1 MVASQ
6 AGHRLT
12 SPRTGT
18 PANHGVM
25 DQPFVDRIHAGTEL
39 AAALHQYSRPN
50 PVVLALP
57 RGGLPVAEPVAQALE
72 AVLDVLVVRKI
83 GSPGN
88 PEFAVG
94 AIGEDGVEIIDR
106 RVQLQ
111 CDLSDEGLRAI
122 VVRERRELDRRLL
135 LYRAGRPSVSI
146 ADRNVI
152 VVDDGLATGRT
163 ARAAIEVAR
172 RRGAAHIT
180 LAVPVGS
187 REAVA
192 QLAHVVDDIVCLRT
206 PASFASVG
214 ENYMSFQQ
222 VTDEEVTA
230 TLERHPL
237 PAHGERR
244 STTDEDVR
252 IDVHGIT
259 LPGHLMI
266 PARPHGVVVFAHG
279 SGSGHAS
286 PRNSQV
292 AHLLQCAGIGTL
304 LVDLALP
311 GEDEA
316 LDMDALARRFL
327 TIAHWISRR
336 DEVRGRPIGALGS
349 SSGAAVALQAA
360 AEEPDLFSAVVSRG
374 GRPDLAWDWL
384 PLVMTPT
391 LLIVGGHDT
400 TVLTLNQRA
409 AQRLRCPHLI
419 EVVPG
424 ASHLFEEPGTLAQ
437 AARLA
442 QTWFAQHFASVPV

>member
-1 MVASQ
+1 
-6 AGHRLT
+6 
-12 SPRTGT
+12 
-18 PANHGVM
+18 M
-25 DQPFVDRIHAGTEL
+25 DQPFVDRAHAGTEL
-39 AAALHQYSRPN
+39 ASALHRYSRPN

-57 RGGLPVAEPVAQALE
+57 RGGLPVAEPVAQSLG

-94 AIGEDGVEIIDR
+94 AIGEDDVEIVDHRIQR
-106 RVQLQ
+106 Q
-111 CDLSDEGLRAI
+111 CDLSDDELRTI
-122 VVRERRELDRRLL
+122 IMRERSELDRRLS
-135 LYRAGRPSVSI
+135 LYRAGRPQIPLSGC
-146 ADRNVI
+146 NVI

-187 REAVA
+187 REAVGE
-192 QLAHVVDDIVCLRT
+192 LAHVVDDIVCLRT
-206 PASFASVG
+206 PMSFASVG
-214 ENYMSFQQ
+214 ENYLAFTQ
-222 VTDEEVTA
+222 VSDEEVTA
-230 TLERHPL
+230 TLQRHPL
-237 PAHGERR
+237 PAHGDRR
-244 STTDEDVR
+244 STTDEDVHV
-252 IDVHGIT
+252 DVEGVR

-279 SGSGHAS
+279 AGSGHAS
-286 PRNSQV
+286 PRNLQV

-304 LVDLALP
+304 LVDLSLP
-311 GEDEA
+311 GEDDA
-316 LDMDALARRFL
+316 LEMDALARRFISI
-327 TIAHWISRR
+327 THWLAKR
-336 DEVRGRPIGALGS
+336 DDVRGLQVGALGS

-360 AEEPDLFSAVVSRG
+360 AEVPDLFSAVVSRG

-400 TVLTLNQRA
+400 TVLAINQRA